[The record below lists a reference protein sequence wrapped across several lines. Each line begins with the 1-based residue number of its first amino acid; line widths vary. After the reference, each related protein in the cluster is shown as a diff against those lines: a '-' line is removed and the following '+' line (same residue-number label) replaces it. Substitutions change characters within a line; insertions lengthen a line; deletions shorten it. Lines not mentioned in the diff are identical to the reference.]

1 MRRMRWLSFRMS
13 KAGFGK
19 IWRLPSPCFG
29 EGVPCLEVFWGFRMC
44 DGMIG
49 PAACSYCGGEYG
61 EHDPC
66 CPKAFKGIPPTFC
79 SVDQEILRRALEAIE
94 LGLEHTRTSLA
105 EYDDTHGR
113 AILRHRQWCETL
125 EQHAGK
131 LLRSRE
137 ELMTSLGFEKSS
149 GG

>member
-13 KAGFGK
+13 KAGLGK

-137 ELMTSLGFEKSS
+137 ELRTSLGFEKSS

>member
-1 MRRMRWLSFRMS
+1 MS
-13 KAGFGK
+13 
-19 IWRLPSPCFG
+19 
-29 EGVPCLEVFWGFRMC
+29 
-44 DGMIG
+44 DGLIG

-61 EHDPC
+61 EHDSC
-66 CPKAFKGIPPTFC
+66 CPKSFKGIPPTFS

-125 EQHAGK
+125 EQHAAK

-137 ELMTSLGFEKSS
+137 ELRTALGFQK
-149 GG
+149 